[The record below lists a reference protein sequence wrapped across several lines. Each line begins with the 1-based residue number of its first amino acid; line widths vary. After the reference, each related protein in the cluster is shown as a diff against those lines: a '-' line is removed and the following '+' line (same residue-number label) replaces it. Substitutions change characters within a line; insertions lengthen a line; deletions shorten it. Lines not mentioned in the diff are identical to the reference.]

1 MGLFRFSLR
10 RQKFEFFRTN
20 SLKMGR
26 VRTKTVKKAAKVIIE
41 KYYTKLTLDFDI
53 NKKIIEEIALI
64 PSKPLRNKIAGYV
77 THLMKRLQK
86 STVRGISIKL
96 QEDEREKRDNYVP
109 DVSELEKSLDIDLE
123 TKEMLKFMDMSNL
136 VPLGQASGSG
146 KYGRV

>member
-1 MGLFRFSLR
+1 MGLFRSRFRSAKAFS
-10 RQKFEFFRTN
+10 
-20 SLKMGR
+20 SLFSSKIMGR
-26 VRTKTVKKAAKVIIE
+26 VRTKTVKKASKVIIE

-64 PSKPLRNKIAGYV
+64 PSKPLRNKIAGFV

-109 DVSELEKSLDIDLE
+109 DVSELEKPLEIDSE
-123 TKEMLKFMDMSNL
+123 TKEMLKLMDMSNL